1 MYNFRIRMI
10 DLKRDSF
17 SFEIYLLDK
26 IRMTTSITAI
36 FFMKLTNKA
45 HFIMSNSIEKKSINL
60 SV

>member
-26 IRMTTSITAI
+26 ITMATSITVMI
-36 FFMKLTNKA
+36 FKKHTNKA

-60 SV
+60 SI